1 MVKDSG
7 LFVFYFVRI
16 THPVSQWWDE
26 KEKEKKTPT
35 SLQLPDR
42 NPYRLLDKRVE
53 TSKSLTH
60 ALRFTPFLFS
70 SSLISCIQPSS
81 RGLNLILG
89 RTTHRPPG
97 IK

>member
-7 LFVFYFVRI
+7 LFVFYFVGI

-26 KEKEKKTPT
+26 KRHLHT

-53 TSKSLTH
+53 TSKSLTPRR
-60 ALRFTPFLFS
+60 AFDSFSFFLLLLSFPAHNRVLEDS
-70 SSLISCIQPSS
+70 I
-81 RGLNLILG
+81 
-89 RTTHRPPG
+89 
-97 IK
+97 